1 MGMRGASRVLA
12 VATAALV
19 AGSLIAPAA
28 AASRSE
34 MREALLTERQ
44 INELFPRNSGV
55 LTSPTATRTTA
66 SYSTWELTGSGRT
79 SVTSVNIAHV
89 GRGKARPR
97 DVTPW
102 RPDGWRRISR
112 TDNRLVQYSAE
123 AFSTGEAIRVVL
135 FSGRY
140 AVSAVCEQV
149 SSGTDVPVVPRRQL
163 RTCATDIATA
173 QMDKLQRLVK

>member
-28 AASRSE
+28 AATRNE

-44 INELFPRNSGV
+44 INEVFPRNSGV
-55 LTSPTATRTTA
+55 LSGRTATRTTA
-66 SYSTWELTGSGRT
+66 SYSTWQLTGSGQT
-79 SVTSVNIAHV
+79 SVTSLLIAHV

-102 RPDGWRRISR
+102 RPADFRRISR
-112 TDNRLVQYSAE
+112 TDSRLVQYSDE
-123 AFSTGEAIRVVL
+123 AFFAGEAIRVVL

-149 SSGTDVPVVPRRQL
+149 SSVDGEPLVPRRQL
-163 RTCATDIATA
+163 RKCATDIATA